1 VEWSNYLPTI
11 TGCKSVDE
19 WKLSIKEEIKKKN
32 DELKDRIEELE
43 ACKDKRSISKKKKK
57 KVSAPVIPK
66 KVDPV
71 KEAVK
76 KAKKWDEDIARKLK
90 TAVYSKECPP
100 QHFHGNGIDVQ
111 LELAAEAAKQM
122 IIDNHWGIETFIS
135 SLGVITHAI
144 FVLPETEK

>member
-1 VEWSNYLPTI
+1 MSPNETNTDNISKKEKPGVKNI
-11 TGCKSVDE
+11 VVTGSK
-19 WKLSIKEEIKKKN
+19 EIKPRKVKG
-32 DELKDRIEELE
+32 KVRT
-43 ACKDKRSISKKKKK
+43 KKKKK